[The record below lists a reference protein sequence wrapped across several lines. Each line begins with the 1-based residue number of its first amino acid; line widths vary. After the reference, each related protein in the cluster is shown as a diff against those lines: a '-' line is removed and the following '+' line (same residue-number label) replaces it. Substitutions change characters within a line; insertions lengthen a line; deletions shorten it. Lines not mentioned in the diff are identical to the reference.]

1 MVLKFSH
8 FLFEKETGCPIET
21 HDLVK
26 NLENRQTAIEK
37 FGYGPANPDDKV
49 ADNDMFWQAK
59 AKMWKCSVENVKTM
73 KCGNC
78 AAFNISDKTR
88 QCIADGIDQHE
99 EDSRGVINLADLG
112 YCEILHFKCAGDR
125 TCDAWLVG
133 GPLDN
138 KDLK

>member
-37 FGYGPANPDDKV
+37 FGYGPANPDDNV

-73 KCGNC
+73 KLPR
-78 AAFNISDKTR
+78 AIKLANI
-88 QCIADGIDQHE
+88 DGYTIVKVNPTYI
-99 EDSRGVINLADLG
+99 GVYD
-112 YCEILHFKCAGDR
+112 ETTGDG
-125 TCDAWLVG
+125 TTQKKHYFGTVYS
-133 GPLDN
+133 
-138 KDLK
+138 KS